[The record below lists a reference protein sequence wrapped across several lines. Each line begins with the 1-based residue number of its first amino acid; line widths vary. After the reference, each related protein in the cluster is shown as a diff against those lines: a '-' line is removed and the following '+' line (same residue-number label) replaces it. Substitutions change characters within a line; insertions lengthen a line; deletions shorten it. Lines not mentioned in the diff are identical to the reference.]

1 LLSTLC
7 CRYIFDVETG
17 RSFFLTA
24 VIYTNSNGVLND
36 DRYEYEFADR
46 TLADLAEVLGRAL
59 WQVPD
64 SSATLSSPRDCTPS
78 SLWPICTKPLTI
90 PICID
95 SSVNTQETEESK
107 VPVEKTHG
115 VEQLETELTL
125 TSSAEDRSLA
135 LHHSHVE
142 RVPLELP
149 TNLVAPEEGCL
160 ACTTA
165 KQSNSV
171 CSTLL
176 QHGADEPVQMDTTN
190 FPTVADQHS
199 YPSRRLLPIP
209 MTQLS
214 TLEVV
219 TASPCSNSLKNNIKP
234 CYKYFLD
241 E

>member
-1 LLSTLC
+1 
-7 CRYIFDVETG
+7 V
-17 RSFFLTA
+17 
-24 VIYTNSNGVLND
+24 
-36 DRYEYEFADR
+36 
-46 TLADLAEVLGRAL
+46 L

-64 SSATLSSPRDCTPS
+64 SFATLSSPRDCTP

-107 VPVEKTHG
+107 LPVEKTHG
-115 VEQLETELTL
+115 VEQLVTELTL

-142 RVPLELP
+142 RVPQELP
-149 TNLVAPEEGCL
+149 SNIVPPEEGSL
-160 ACTTA
+160 ASTTA

-171 CSTLL
+171 CSTFLEY
-176 QHGADEPVQMDTTN
+176 GADEPVQMDTTN

-199 YPSRRLLPIP
+199 YPSVHLVAIP
-209 MTQLS
+209 VMQLS

-219 TASPCSNSLKNNIKP
+219 TASPCTNSFKNNIKP

>member
-1 LLSTLC
+1 
-7 CRYIFDVETG
+7 
-17 RSFFLTA
+17 
-24 VIYTNSNGVLND
+24 
-36 DRYEYEFADR
+36 
-46 TLADLAEVLGRAL
+46 LADLAEVLGRAL

-90 PICID
+90 PTCSD

-107 VPVEKTHG
+107 LPVEKTHG
-115 VEQLETELTL
+115 VEQLVTELTL

-142 RVPLELP
+142 RVPQELP
-149 TNLVAPEEGCL
+149 SNIVPPEEGCL
-160 ACTTA
+160 ASTTA
-165 KQSNSV
+165 EQSNSV
-171 CSTLL
+171 CCTLL
-176 QHGADEPVQMDTTN
+176 EYGADEPVQMDTTN

-199 YPSRRLLPIP
+199 YPPVHLVAIP
-209 MTQLS
+209 VMQLS
-214 TLEVV
+214 TLEV
-219 TASPCSNSLKNNIKP
+219 SPRSNSFKNNIKP